1 MRLVHIPISFP
12 ILLLL
17 WIGTAIPIGAQTIT
31 LQQAAGGV
39 TVSGAASPFS
49 TGFGN
54 VNGLGIGTPATGLTM
69 LSVSGGYFYY
79 TPYTMVLSGSNP
91 GHPAIVSAYIS
102 ANFTNSTSVI
112 QLMSCAYPG
121 PCTSFS
127 NFSNMPTTQ
136 ATEITVLPTQTAGGN
151 YTAYLGLFVPDF
163 NGTITSS
170 DSATVN
176 FDVFDANH
184 NTTTTVQLKLNNPS
198 VTVQSAVEL
207 QLATAASGVTI
218 TATGSNP
225 DYTASFGNVN
235 GLGIGPGAGLTI
247 VTGQVSNGSLYATP
261 YTISPAFSGFASTSG
276 TTVTVYGTGFTHS
289 TILKLYDSASST
301 SGYGLISTSS
311 GSPTT
316 ITSSAANGTNIT
328 RYLGLFVSNVNGAGS
343 FRGSDSA
350 TLTYTITV
358 Q

>member
-1 MRLVHIPISFP
+1 MRLVRIPICFP

-39 TVSGAASPFS
+39 TISGAASPFS

-91 GHPAIVSAYIS
+91 GHPAIVSGYLS

-127 NFSNMPTTQ
+127 SYSNMPTTQ

-151 YTAYLGLFVPDF
+151 YTAYLGLFVHDF
-163 NGTITSS
+163 NGAITSS

-207 QLATAASGVTI
+207 QLATAAFGVTI
-218 TATGSNP
+218 TATGSSP

-235 GLGIGPGAGLTI
+235 GLGVLPGTGLSI

-261 YTISPAFSGFASTSG
+261 YTISPAFSGFNSTSG
-276 TTVTVYGTGFTHS
+276 TNITVYSSGFAHP
-289 TILKLYDSASST
+289 TILTLYDSGGSG

-311 GSPTT
+311 ASPTT
-316 ITSSAANGTNIT
+316 ITNSVSNGTNIT
-328 RYLGLFVSNVNGAGS
+328 RYLGLFVSNSNGS
-343 FRGSDSA
+343 FTGNDTA